1 MKKYSI
7 IIPTLNERDNI
18 LNIIKEIDKNLF
30 VKYEIIFADD
40 NSKDG
45 TIDILKKIKNKN
57 VKYIINR
64 GSNNLSKS
72 VILAAYKSRYEN
84 LIIMDA
90 DLQHDPKYIN
100 KLIEVQNK
108 KNRDIVVACRDF
120 EKITGLSPI
129 RITASKILTQII
141 FFTLGKII
149 PDPMSGFFLIKRKI
163 LIKSIPRLYA
173 KGFKIL
179 IDLISV
185 NKTCNIGIIRI
196 NFKNRAKHKS
206 KMDVKVLLTLINF
219 IIKKFFRLV

>member
-18 LNIIKEIDKNLF
+18 LNIIKEIDKNLL

-40 NSKDG
+40 DSKDG
-45 TIDILKKIKNKN
+45 TIDILKKIENKN
-57 VKYIINR
+57 IKYIINK
-64 GSNNLSKS
+64 GPNNLSKS
-72 VILAAYKSRYEN
+72 VILAVYKSRYKN

-120 EKITGLSPI
+120 KKITGLSPI
-129 RITASKILTQII
+129 RIMASKILTQII
-141 FFTLGKII
+141 FFTIGKIV
-149 PDPMSGFFLIKRKI
+149 PDPMSGFFLVKRKI
-163 LIKSIPRLYA
+163 FIKSIPKLYA

-185 NKTCNIGIIRI
+185 NKTSNIDIIKI
-196 NFKNRAKHKS
+196 DFKNRVEHKS
-206 KMDVKVLLTLINF
+206 KMNLKILLILINF
-219 IIKKFFRLV
+219 IIKKFFRLI